1 MLCDV
6 YIIFELKL
14 IICNFFSDDIL
25 LRVIYVIL
33 VVNVFLRDII
43 IFFNVIFCILWM
55 VVVYFNFK
63 GSCFLI
69 IFLLCKLFL
78 IGDILIE
85 CFGIVFVVVN
95 LEICFFLD

>member
-14 IICNFFSDDIL
+14 IICNFFIDDIL

-43 IFFNVIFCILWM
+43 FFNVIFCIL
-55 VVVYFNFK
+55 
-63 GSCFLI
+63 
-69 IFLLCKLFL
+69 
-78 IGDILIE
+78 
-85 CFGIVFVVVN
+85 
-95 LEICFFLD
+95 

>member
-14 IICNFFSDDIL
+14 IICNLFSDDIL

-43 IFFNVIFCILWM
+43 IFFNVIFCIL
-55 VVVYFNFK
+55 
-63 GSCFLI
+63 
-69 IFLLCKLFL
+69 
-78 IGDILIE
+78 
-85 CFGIVFVVVN
+85 
-95 LEICFFLD
+95 